1 MAFPGFLPTG
11 SPEFLLEHHGLTA
24 SGIAAAVRE
33 TIEAR
38 AGGMTFGVLAIDQ
51 GTTNTKAL
59 LIDAAGHIVAR
70 ASVPVAVTHPK
81 PGWAEQSGEAIWQSV
96 QAAVGECLAARPD
109 LKLASIGI
117 SNQRESVLLWD
128 RATGA
133 ALGPCVT
140 WQCRRS
146 AERLAL
152 LRRPEVEKL
161 VAERTGLGLDP
172 LFPAAKI
179 AWLLDNVAGAR
190 DAARAGKLCA
200 GTVDSWLL
208 FKLTGGKFHA
218 TDHSNA
224 SRTQLFDI
232 HRLRWDDELGRL
244 FDVPVAI
251 LPDVRSSDAAF
262 GETIAQGAIPA
273 GVRIG
278 AMMGDSHAA
287 LYGHGIRAP
296 GAVKATYGTG
306 SSLMTLTERPVLS
319 RNGLSTT
326 IAWGAAGKVAY
337 ALEGN
342 ISVSG
347 QAAAFTTSML
357 GLTDEAALTQLAE
370 TVPSSNGV
378 VFVPALAGL
387 GAPHWRADVRGQFSG
402 MSLSTRPAHLARA
415 TLEAI
420 ALQIHDV
427 FAAMQA
433 DCGGTLSALSTDG
446 GASRN
451 DLLMQIQSDIL
462 QRPVRRSRLAELSAI
477 GAGIMA
483 GFATGLWSEDQA
495 RSLLE
500 TDADLF
506 TPVTNPVQRDGL
518 LAAWRAAI
526 DQAIAGAPETARRHE

>member
-1 MAFPGFLPTG
+1 
-11 SPEFLLEHHGLTA
+11 
-24 SGIAAAVRE
+24 
-33 TIEAR
+33 
-38 AGGMTFGVLAIDQ
+38 MTTGVLAIDQ

-59 LIDAAGHIVAR
+59 LIEASGAIVAR
-70 ASVPVAVTHPK
+70 ASVPVAVMHPK
-81 PGWAEQSGEAIWQSV
+81 AGWAEQSGEAIWQSV
-96 QAAVGECLAARPD
+96 LAAVGECLGARPD
-109 LKLASIGI
+109 VKLASIGI
-117 SNQRESVLLWD
+117 SNQRESVLIWD
-128 RATGA
+128 RETGA

-146 AERLAL
+146 AERLAP

-179 AWLLDNVAGAR
+179 AWLLDNVSGAR
-190 DAARAGKLCA
+190 DVARAGTLCA

-208 FKLTGGKFHA
+208 FKLTGGKAHV
-218 TDHSNA
+218 TDVSNA

-232 HRLRWDDELGRL
+232 HRLCWDDELGRL
-244 FDVPVAI
+244 FDVPVGI
-251 LPDVRSSDAAF
+251 LPEALPSDATF
-262 GETIAQGAIPA
+262 GMTCSQGAIPSGISISA
-273 GVRIG
+273 V
-278 AMMGDSHAA
+278 MGDSHAA

-319 RNGLSTT
+319 RNGLSST
-326 IAWGAAGKVAY
+326 IAWSAAGKVAY

-347 QAAAFTTSML
+347 QAAAFTTSLL
-357 GLTDEAALTQLAE
+357 GLADEAALTQLAH
-370 TVPSSNGV
+370 TVASSDGV

-387 GAPHWRADVRGQFSG
+387 GAPYWRPDVRGLFTG
-402 MSLSTRPAHLARA
+402 MSLATKPAHLARA

-451 DLLMQIQSDIL
+451 DLLMQIQSDVL

-477 GAGIMA
+477 GVGIMA
-483 GFATGLWSEDQA
+483 GFAAGLWSEDRA
-495 RSLLE
+495 RELLNAE
-500 TDADLF
+500 ADVFSPLADSG
-506 TPVTNPVQRDGL
+506 QRDRL
-518 LAAWRAAI
+518 LAAWRAAV